1 MSQFL
6 HGAITSVSFAIG
18 LFFLRY
24 WRTTRDRLFVMF
36 SAAFWLLALHWTLS
50 SAFPQLTTYA
60 HVLRFLAFVLIALAV
75 LDKNR
80 SAKRRPR
87 ATKP

>member
-1 MSQFL
+1 MSDFL
-6 HGAITSVSFAIG
+6 HGAITLASAAVA

-36 SAAFWLLALHWTLS
+36 SAAFGLLSLHWLLS
-50 SAFPQLTTYA
+50 SALPDYTTQA
-60 HVLRFLAFVLIALAV
+60 HMLRFIAFALIAVAV

-80 SAKRRPR
+80 KRDSRP
-87 ATKP
+87 

>member
-1 MSQFL
+1 MSDFL
-6 HGAITSVSFAIG
+6 HGAITLASLSIA

-36 SAAFWLLALHWTLS
+36 SAAFWLLGMHWFLLS
-50 SAFPQLTTYA
+50 ARPGLATQA
-60 HVLRFLAFVLIALAV
+60 HVLRFLAFGLIALAV

-80 SAKRRPR
+80 QSAGR
-87 ATKP
+87 AR

>member
-1 MSQFL
+1 VSDFL
-6 HGAITSVSFAIG
+6 HGAITLASLAVG

-24 WRTTRDRLFVMF
+24 WRRTGDRLFVLF
-36 SAAFWLLALHWTLS
+36 SAAFWLLGVHWLVVSAWPRLS
-50 SAFPQLTTYA
+50 TQA

-80 SAKRRPR
+80 QGAKGS
-87 ATKP
+87 